1 MRPVTVQL
9 VVEVEQVNDP
19 GEEVTV
25 YDVMTLPPVLDGA
38 VQDTVIEE
46 SPKAVTAEV
55 GAPGTA
61 AGMTAPEAADEV
73 PEPARFLATT
83 VNV

>member
-46 SPKAVTAEV
+46 SPNAEVTAV
-55 GAPGTA
+55 GTPGTD
-61 AGMTAPEAADEV
+61 AGTTAVDDVSGPDPTAFT
-73 PEPARFLATT
+73 ARTEK
-83 VNV
+83 V